1 MAAKP
6 EPWKYRIVSR
16 LEVPM
21 PAYTGVKGP
30 MIQVTWEFPGHVP
43 RVMWFTKDD
52 WSEEKEKVLI
62 LEMINRIKGR
72 EATKVT

>member
-1 MAAKP
+1 
-6 EPWKYRIVSR
+6 
-16 LEVPM
+16 M